1 MSNYTEKEALEYL
14 VGLGQ
19 TEVLDIDGKKFTTN
33 RVYTVQDPT
42 PAALTVTTLTAL
54 VDYIKSGI
62 DTKYSGQN
70 LIHVVGPGRVEFYSE
85 LRDDQEREHYI
96 SVGALLPGNIYFN
109 DFLDTER
116 FNIMLQSSFIDNKDR
131 ALLLKVVGNI
141 KDSAV
146 KQVGDDGVSQAAT
159 IKTGVAS
166 VNNVVVPNPVIL
178 APYRTFPEIEQPESK
193 FIFRMQSGPAAALY
207 EADGGAWRN
216 EAMSRIKKYLEEQL
230 KDVQEVKIIS

>member
-1 MSNYTEKEALEYL
+1 MGNYTEKEALEYL

-19 TEVLDIDGKKFTTN
+19 TEVLEIDGKKFTTN
-33 RVYTVQDPT
+33 QVYKVKEPT
-42 PAALTVTTLTAL
+42 PAAITVTTLTAL

-62 DTKYSGQN
+62 DSKYSGQN
-70 LIHVVGPGRVEFYSE
+70 LIHVVSPERVEFYSE
-85 LRDDQEREHYI
+85 LREDKDRENYI
-96 SVGALLPGNIYFN
+96 SVKALLPNNIYFN
-109 DFLDTER
+109 GFTDPEE

-166 VNNVVVPNPVIL
+166 VNNVVVPNPVVL

-193 FIFRMQSGPAAALY
+193 FIFRMQSGPAAALF

-216 EAMSRIKKYLEEQL
+216 EAMGRIKKYLEEQL